1 MQASPQKSPEA
12 SVASSDK
19 PAQVAGTG
27 QGREAGLVMLQ
38 AVAGMAPRL
47 DSRQLFA
54 SGREV
59 VIAHEGADYRLRL
72 TQNGKLILTK

>member
-1 MQASPQKSPEA
+1 MQASPRKSQEPPSGSADDTAEGR
-12 SVASSDK
+12 DGG
-19 PAQVAGTG
+19 PAPVQAGSG
-27 QGREAGLVMLQ
+27 GIS
-38 AVAGMAPRL
+38 PRL

-59 VIAHEGADYRLRL
+59 IIAHDGADYRLRL